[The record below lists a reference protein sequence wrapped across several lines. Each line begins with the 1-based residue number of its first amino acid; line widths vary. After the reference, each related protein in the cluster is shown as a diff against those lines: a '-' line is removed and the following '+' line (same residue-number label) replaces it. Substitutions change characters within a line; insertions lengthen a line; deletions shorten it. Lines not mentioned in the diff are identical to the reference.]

1 MRTRR
6 CRHARFQ
13 YLLAVLLLMGIVSG
27 ADGSAAD
34 LSGRETGA
42 ISSADPAA
50 TGRIR
55 IEGVRVRPG
64 HWVSIGETGFHPD
77 QTLVPG
83 NPPAKSKPVAPEAE
97 PHRKA
102 EPSPGIQTPPPPE
115 TSLNRI
121 DYPVRLS
128 EAGMLGGFGFGKI
141 PEGHYEPILMAA
153 HFGLDINRF
162 LRIPGTHRGRF
173 TVFAE
178 PRFAPV
184 HEPAGDYELG
194 LGIGIQYVYPLL
206 RNLFFYAAVSS
217 GPHFISVRTE
227 QQARGFV
234 MDSEAGGGFYIP
246 FGRNSALNIGYR
258 IRHLSNGGIRTPNTG
273 INNHFLVIGYTV
285 FLGAPEE
292 KEREE

>member
-1 MRTRR
+1 MKMWR
-6 CRHARFQ
+6 CRPVRFQ
-13 YLLAVLLLMGIVSG
+13 YLLTVLLLMAIVTG
-27 ADGSAAD
+27 ADGASAD
-34 LSGRETGA
+34 RSGRGA
-42 ISSADPAA
+42 GGITSPDPAA
-50 TGRIR
+50 GGRIR
-55 IEGVRVRPG
+55 IGGVGIRPG
-64 HWVSIGETGFHPD
+64 QWVSVGETGFHPD

-83 NPPAKSKPVAPEAE
+83 SPPAKTKPAAPKTDPPRET
-97 PHRKA
+97 
-102 EPSPGIQTPPPPE
+102 EPSPGMGRTRLPE
-115 TSLNRI
+115 ASLNRI

-178 PRFAPV
+178 PRFTTV

-206 RNLFFYAAVSS
+206 RNLFFYAAISS

-258 IRHLSNGGIRTPNTG
+258 IRHLSNGGTRTPNTG

-292 KEREE
+292 KERDE

>member
-13 YLLAVLLLMGIVSG
+13 YLLAILLLMGIVSG
-27 ADGSAAD
+27 ADGASAD
-34 LSGRETGA
+34 PSGRKTGG
-42 ISSADPAA
+42 ISSSVPAA

-64 HWVSIGETGFHPD
+64 QWVSVGETGFHPD

-83 NPPAKSKPVAPEAE
+83 SPPAKSKPAAPETE
-97 PHRKA
+97 PQRNA
-102 EPSPGIQTPPPPE
+102 EPSSGMITPPLPE

-141 PEGHYEPILMAA
+141 PEGSYEPILMAA

-162 LRIPGTHRGRF
+162 LGIPGTHRGRF

-178 PRFAPV
+178 PRFTPV

-234 MDSEAGGGFYIP
+234 MDSEAGGGFYVP
-246 FGRNSALNIGYR
+246 FSRNSALNIGYR
-258 IRHLSNGGIRTPNTG
+258 IRHLSNGGTRTPNTG

-292 KEREE
+292 KERNE

>member
-1 MRTRR
+1 MKIRR
-6 CRHARFQ
+6 CRPVRLPF
-13 YLLAVLLLMGIVSG
+13 LLAVLLLMGIVSG
-27 ADGSAAD
+27 ADGASAD
-34 LSGRETGA
+34 RSGRRAGGIT
-42 ISSADPAA
+42 SPDPAA
-50 TGRIR
+50 GGRIR
-55 IEGVRVRPG
+55 IEAVRVRPG
-64 HWVSIGETGFHPD
+64 QWVSVGETGFHPD

-83 NPPAKSKPVAPEAE
+83 SPPAKSKPAAPEKE
-97 PHRKA
+97 PQRET
-102 EPSPGIQTPPPPE
+102 EPSPGAKTPPPPE

-153 HFGLDINRF
+153 HFGLDINRL

-173 TVFAE
+173 TFFAE
-178 PRFAPV
+178 PRFTPV

-246 FGRNSALNIGYR
+246 FGRSSALNIGYR
-258 IRHLSNGGIRTPNTG
+258 IRHLSNGGTRTPNTG
-273 INNHFLVIGYTV
+273 INNHFLVIGYTM
-285 FLGAPEE
+285 FLGVPEE